1 MAGIDKMYLTNEE
14 RLTLMRWLKKNNAI
28 LPSKYRRGKWKKYF
42 YPPHNDNE
50 EHAATNFPP
59 DIDRFLFRKARWSD
73 DVNKFLTRELEVQYP
88 TWFEPH
94 GQAIESMPLIGE

>member
-1 MAGIDKMYLTNEE
+1 MYSSQ
-14 RLTLMRWLKKNNAI
+14 MKKHQTDSKFIKHIPCENCGSKDNNSMYDDGHQYCFGCSTYT
-28 LPSKYRRGKWKKYF
+28 P
-42 YPPHNDNE
+42 
-50 EHAATNFPP
+50 ATNFPP